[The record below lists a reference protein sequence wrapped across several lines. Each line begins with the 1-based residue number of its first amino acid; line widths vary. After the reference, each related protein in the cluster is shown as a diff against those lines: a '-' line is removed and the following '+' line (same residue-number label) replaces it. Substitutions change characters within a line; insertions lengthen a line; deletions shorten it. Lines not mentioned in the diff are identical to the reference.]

1 MGLLGSEWRGL
12 LSLRA
17 WPCSGR
23 TAFCSWPLWVMREVT
38 GRSCLFSVCVLSLHF
53 YWGWVASLGGV
64 LCAECCCVS
73 GLCFRPAGPL
83 CERWSWPADPWAGLL
98 DTWHQVAPPRPQRER
113 RLGGLSSSPASR
125 GTVAALEGQPLE
137 RAPCLLD
144 GSGCLGLRT
153 ERRRDGAGESRLA
166 CGLPARDWMGVRWK
180 LGKLC
185 EPVFGGGVG
194 CGPQLLGGKGASPP
208 RTAPGPRVSYQGAQL
223 WVWWVEARPRTEAVM
238 ICCCVSGLSSELPPV
253 FLSLRPWTNLSWD
266 QNCLPL

>member
-1 MGLLGSEWRGL
+1 M
-12 LSLRA
+12 
-17 WPCSGR
+17 
-23 TAFCSWPLWVMREVT
+23 
-38 GRSCLFSVCVLSLHF
+38 
-53 YWGWVASLGGV
+53 
-64 LCAECCCVS
+64 
-73 GLCFRPAGPL
+73 
-83 CERWSWPADPWAGLL
+83 
-98 DTWHQVAPPRPQRER
+98 APPRPQRER

-223 WVWWVEARPRTEAVM
+223 WVW
-238 ICCCVSGLSSELPPV
+238 
-253 FLSLRPWTNLSWD
+253 
-266 QNCLPL
+266 